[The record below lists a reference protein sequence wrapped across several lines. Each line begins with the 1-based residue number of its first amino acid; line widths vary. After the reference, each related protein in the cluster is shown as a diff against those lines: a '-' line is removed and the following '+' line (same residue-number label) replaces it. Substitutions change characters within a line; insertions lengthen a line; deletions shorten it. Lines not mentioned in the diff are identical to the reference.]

1 VKRWHSPT
9 CCAATAASCGQPWC
23 APKNMVAHSACAEWS
38 RGRLT
43 IVSCAR
49 HVAVVD
55 FSDSRRA
62 CSHLVVVHV
71 GEVAP
76 SARREHRPI
85 TAQHPR
91 AKGHRGGIDGQLQ
104 QHPHAI
110 AHHRTMSS
118 PLLDVWEAAAGS
130 PYHPGVGKNTQF
142 TVGFGL
148 LLFCMCP
155 WCWSYRGALLMP
167 RSPHPQHH
175 LRPQY
180 ARRPLSSLRLRT
192 HSTTDRSFANL
203 PLIGVPASVAFG
215 YVFTP
220 VHQSQF

>member
-1 VKRWHSPT
+1 
-9 CCAATAASCGQPWC
+9 
-23 APKNMVAHSACAEWS
+23 VAHSACAGRS
-38 RGRLT
+38 RSRLT

-55 FSDSRRA
+55 FSSSRRA
-62 CSHLVVVHV
+62 CSHLVVVVVHV

-91 AKGHRGGIDGQLQ
+91 AQSQRPPRRHRR
-104 QHPHAI
+104 PA
-110 AHHRTMSS
+110 ATSTRNCSPRTMSS

-130 PYHPGVGKNTQF
+130 PFHPGVGKNTQF

-167 RSPHPQHH
+167 RSPHPQHL

-180 ARRPLSSLRLRT
+180 ARLPFDSLRLRAHT
-192 HSTTDRSFANL
+192 STDRSFANL

-215 YVFTP
+215 YVFTHHTTSP
-220 VHQSQF
+220 QSVLTVAASAPST